1 MYQLKKHIL
10 RLLEEDKEFRH
21 AVAGII
27 GYKDILDRLEEHDRK
42 FNEILAELK
51 AHRQILDRHTAI
63 LEEHSRI
70 LGEHSRRLEEHDRK
84 FNEMLEEIGKL
95 RRDFTNLARRVEV
108 TIGSMG
114 RRWGIDMEKMVQEIF
129 RETLER
135 RGIEPG
141 KVEKFR
147 FKDRDGSVTGVK
159 GKIVDVD
166 VLVKDD
172 KLYVIEVKSMAELD
186 HVELLPEKAK
196 TAEKVLGKPVQK
208 AFIVAV
214 NIEKEA
220 YQRAQQLG
228 IEVIAGNIIE

>member
-1 MYQLKKHIL
+1 MYQLKNRIL
-10 RLLEEDKEFRH
+10 HLLEEDKEFRH

-27 GYKDILDRLEEHDRK
+27 GYKDILD
-42 FNEILAELK
+42 
-51 AHRQILDRHTAI
+51 
-63 LEEHSRI
+63 
-70 LGEHSRRLEEHDRK
+70 RLEEHDRK

-108 TIGSMG
+108 TIGSMS
-114 RRWGIDMEKMVQEIF
+114 RRWGIDMEKMVLEIF

-172 KLYVIEVKSMAELD
+172 KLYIIEVKSMAELD

-196 TAEKVLGKPVQK
+196 TAEKVLEKPVQK
-208 AFIVAV
+208 TLIVAV